1 VGNCLVEK
9 LARPPEK
16 WLLSCCYTE
25 ILFLSESSMNVES
38 IGWVVIAASA
48 GALLAWLVVKARYGQ
63 ELATRGERL
72 RLLEL
77 NQDGMRLELVQA
89 QRTHQ
94 QLHEQLASLGRELAT
109 ATTRL
114 EEERRQAEEKISLL
128 REMSETSRKALTDE
142 FKNLANSIFED
153 KSKRFTEQ
161 NLEGLGQI
169 LTPFRERLTEFK
181 TRVEEMHHQDA
192 QQQASLKT
200 ELTQL
205 KELNRQMTEEAHSLA
220 TALKGQSKMQG
231 NWGELVLENVL
242 ARSGLQ
248 ADRDYRREVSFTTES
263 GRQRPDVIVYLPQQK
278 HLIID
283 AKVSLNAYTRYVNAD
298 DEIDRKTA
306 LREHVQ
312 AVSDRITELAD
323 RRYFDLGE
331 LNSPDMVFMFIPI
344 ESAFVEAMRA
354 DEQLFQKAL
363 ERNVLVA
370 TPTTLLTSLNIVR
383 QLWRFEHQNAHS
395 AELADSASQLYQKFL
410 GFISSMEDLGRKLD
424 SAKASYTTAYSQLY
438 SGRGNLIK
446 RAKDF
451 ERLGVAVQKEL
462 PQELVDKAELELD
475 YLPSV
480 DELNSDDKDRAA

>member
-1 VGNCLVEK
+1 
-9 LARPPEK
+9 
-16 WLLSCCYTE
+16 
-25 ILFLSESSMNVES
+25 MNLES
-38 IGWVVIAASA
+38 IGLALISVAS

-63 ELATRGERL
+63 ELATRAERL
-72 RLLEL
+72 RMLEL
-77 NQDGMRLELVQA
+77 SQEALRLELTQSHTT
-89 QRTHQ
+89 QQ
-94 QLHEQLASLGRELAT
+94 QLQDQLANLGRELAT
-109 ATTRL
+109 TSTRL
-114 EEERRQAEEKISLL
+114 EEERRQAEEKLALL
-128 REMSETSRKALTDE
+128 REMSDTSRKALTDE
-142 FKNLANSIFED
+142 FKNLANNILED
-153 KSKRFTEQ
+153 KTKRFTEQ
-161 NLEGLGQI
+161 NLEGLGQL

-181 TRVEEMHHQDA
+181 TRVEEMHYQDA
-192 QQQASLKT
+192 QQQAALKT

-242 ARSGLQ
+242 TSSGLQ
-248 ADRDYRREVSFTTES
+248 ADRDYRREVSFNTDS

-298 DEIDRKTA
+298 DELDRKAA

-312 AVSDRITELAD
+312 AVADRISELAD

-354 DEQLFQKAL
+354 DEHLFQKAL

-395 AELADSASQLYQKFL
+395 AELADSASQLYQKLL
-410 GFISSMEDLGRKLD
+410 GFINSMDDLGRKLD
-424 SAKASYTTAYSQLY
+424 SAKASFTTAYSQLY

-475 YLPSV
+475 YFPAV
-480 DELNSDDKDRAA
+480 DEITGEDKDRAA

>member
-1 VGNCLVEK
+1 
-9 LARPPEK
+9 
-16 WLLSCCYTE
+16 
-25 ILFLSESSMNVES
+25 MNVEA
-38 IGWVVIAASA
+38 IGLAVISAVA

-89 QRTHQ
+89 QRTQQ

-128 REMSETSRKALTDE
+128 REMSDTSRKALTDE

-298 DEIDRKTA
+298 DELDRKAA

-475 YLPSV
+475 YLPSAE
-480 DELNSDDKDRAA
+480 ELSSDDKDRAA

>member
-1 VGNCLVEK
+1 
-9 LARPPEK
+9 
-16 WLLSCCYTE
+16 
-25 ILFLSESSMNVES
+25 MNVEA
-38 IGWVVIAASA
+38 IGLAVISAVA

-89 QRTHQ
+89 QRTQQ

-128 REMSETSRKALTDE
+128 REMSDTSRKALTDE

-298 DEIDRKTA
+298 DELDRKAA

-424 SAKASYTTAYSQLY
+424 SAKASFTTAYSQLY

-446 RAKDF
+446 RDKDF

>member
-1 VGNCLVEK
+1 
-9 LARPPEK
+9 
-16 WLLSCCYTE
+16 
-25 ILFLSESSMNVES
+25 MNVEA
-38 IGWVVIAASA
+38 IGLAVISAVA

-89 QRTHQ
+89 QRTQQ

-128 REMSETSRKALTDE
+128 REISDTSRKALTDE

-298 DEIDRKTA
+298 DELDRKAA

-424 SAKASYTTAYSQLY
+424 SAKASFTTAYSQLY

>member
-1 VGNCLVEK
+1 
-9 LARPPEK
+9 
-16 WLLSCCYTE
+16 
-25 ILFLSESSMNVES
+25 MNVEA
-38 IGWVVIAASA
+38 IGLALISAVA

-89 QRTHQ
+89 QRTQQ

-128 REMSETSRKALTDE
+128 REMSDTSRKALTDE

-298 DEIDRKTA
+298 DELDRKAA

-424 SAKASYTTAYSQLY
+424 SAKASFTTAYSQLY

>member
-1 VGNCLVEK
+1 
-9 LARPPEK
+9 
-16 WLLSCCYTE
+16 
-25 ILFLSESSMNVES
+25 MNVES
-38 IGWVVIAASA
+38 IGLIVISAIA
-48 GALLAWLVVKARYGQ
+48 GALLAWLIVKARYGQ

-114 EEERRQAEEKISLL
+114 EEERRQADEKISLL
-128 REMSETSRKALTDE
+128 REMSDTSRKALTDE

-169 LTPFRERLTEFK
+169 LSPFRERLTEFK

-298 DEIDRKTA
+298 DELDRKAA

-480 DELNSDDKDRAA
+480 DELNSDDKDRVA